1 MSFIE
6 GLPIMPNGSKA
17 ILQVMPIDIMYI
29 IFDELA
35 LSDGSLDIKTLLL
48 VLPYPRGTFYFLAAF
63 WSMKLP
69 TSPHIFRDPLSE
81 DGQRHLIPP
90 LPDKAY
96 KCDRPLW

>member
-48 VLPYPRGTFYFLAAF
+48 VLPYVSR
-63 WSMKLP
+63 
-69 TSPHIFRDPLSE
+69 HIAE
-81 DGQRHLIPP
+81 
-90 LPDKAY
+90 KAHRY
-96 KCDRPLW
+96 TKSHWNLC